1 MGHKNAVTK
10 RFCGDKIRFADLVN
24 GLYFQGQQVVLPEEL
39 SEAGEVYAVPNDI
52 STDEKHREYLV
63 NEDCLEFLSVIMD
76 SPRLWKDREKYMS
89 KDTSENNQKEM
100 EGYDVCQAIRELI
113 EDGRQEGRLEGKKE
127 GRMEALKLS
136 VENLMKSLSI
146 SLDKACELLDIN
158 EECDK
163 LKQMI
168 D

>member
-1 MGHKNAVTK
+1 M
-10 RFCGDKIRFADLVN
+10 
-24 GLYFQGQQVVLPEEL
+24 
-39 SEAGEVYAVPNDI
+39 
-52 STDEKHREYLV
+52 
-63 NEDCLEFLSVIMD
+63 NEDCLEFLSVVMD

-113 EDGRQEGRLEGKKE
+113 EDGRQEGKLEGRLEGKKE

-146 SLDKACELLDIN
+146 SLDKACELLDVT
-158 EECDK
+158 EECDR